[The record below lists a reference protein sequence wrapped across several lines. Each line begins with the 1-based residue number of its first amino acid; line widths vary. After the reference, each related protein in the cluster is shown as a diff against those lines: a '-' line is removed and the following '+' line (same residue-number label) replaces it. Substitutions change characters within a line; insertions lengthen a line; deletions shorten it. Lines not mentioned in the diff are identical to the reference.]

1 MSDVSSAAVSL
12 PTHQSRSHLMA
23 RFTIVYLN
31 CILEKFSV
39 DPGRMAMEQA
49 LAMVEGVE
57 ARLKFAED
65 ILASKSSAEIQIA
78 DQSVI
83 IIEEDLLILHGELF
97 NQSIRLFDEVL
108 LEAQVIKSSVT
119 NILLIRDL
127 SQFAG
132 LDQAVAHGVAQ
143 PARALLG
150 IGDDGCMMENFD
162 VTAFSLGTKA
172 PKRLVRK
179 SHSTEYHEAGTKSDH
194 SYHGQR
200 WPTSELGAIEF
211 KGLPSRPADEL
222 IIEVTFEVDAVNFL
236 TVITEVLGTKLKKK
250 FVAPGL
256 YDPLRAE
263 NTLAAKKTNTEIQ
276 IPFAVTLQWPE
287 SELVESKG
295 VAEK

>member
-1 MSDVSSAAVSL
+1 
-12 PTHQSRSHLMA
+12 MA

-65 ILASKSSAEIQIA
+65 ILASKSSAEIQIG

-127 SQFAG
+127 SQFT
-132 LDQAVAHGVAQ
+132 GV
-143 PARALLG
+143 
-150 IGDDGCMMENFD
+150 
-162 VTAFSLGTKA
+162 
-172 PKRLVRK
+172 
-179 SHSTEYHEAGTKSDH
+179 
-194 SYHGQR
+194 
-200 WPTSELGAIEF
+200 
-211 KGLPSRPADEL
+211 
-222 IIEVTFEVDAVNFL
+222 
-236 TVITEVLGTKLKKK
+236 
-250 FVAPGL
+250 
-256 YDPLRAE
+256 
-263 NTLAAKKTNTEIQ
+263 
-276 IPFAVTLQWPE
+276 
-287 SELVESKG
+287 
-295 VAEK
+295 